1 MSELIYN
8 KIEPCNVIKAIMT
21 LYEHGKFDT
30 ILERANQLIE
40 AYPNNSELYQI
51 LGITFFKTGNTR
63 VAIKYFRKV
72 IKLCPSLP
80 YAYNYLGTALL
91 NLEEYKEAKTAFEK
105 AIELNPKDFEAYNSI
120 SFILRTKGDLKG
132 AIRILTKA
140 TKKDSK
146 NFVAYND
153 IAILQKRLGD
163 LKGSIENYKK
173 AININPKYFKANQ
186 NLGNLYKELGD
197 YDNAISSYQKA
208 LRIKPNDS
216 QVKHMLNAVCGHS
229 TLRPPGNYVED
240 LFDEYASSFED
251 SLTQKLDYKIP
262 SLISSY
268 LKKNNYETNK
278 KVIDLGCGTGLLGF
292 ELNKYFDY
300 IEGIDL
306 SSSMI
311 QEAKK
316 KNVYNKLSKIDII
329 EYLSTEILDFDLFI
343 SLDVFIY
350 IGEISDIFKLIKSRN
365 KRKGKFIFS
374 TEHNSKKDFFL
385 EKSGRYS
392 HSKKY
397 IDNLCKKFD
406 FQISSFKKT
415 KLRRQ
420 SNHYLIG
427 GIYIL
432 DF

>member
-1 MSELIYN
+1 MSKLIYN
-8 KIEPCNVIKAIMT
+8 KIEPFNVINSIMT
-21 LYEHGKFDT
+21 LYEQGKFHS
-30 ILERANQLIE
+30 ILKRANQLID
-40 AYPNNSELYQI
+40 AYPNTSELYQI
-51 LGITFFKTGNTR
+51 LGNTSLKTGNTR

-72 IKLCPSLP
+72 IKLCPSIP
-80 YAYNYLGTALL
+80 YAYTNLGVALL
-91 NLEEYKEAKTAFEK
+91 DFEAYEELKTAFEK
-105 AIELNPKDFEAYNSI
+105 AIELNPTYFEPYNSI
-120 SFILRTKGDLKG
+120 SFILRTKGDFKG
-132 AIRILTKA
+132 AIKILIKA
-140 TKKDSK
+140 TKKDPK
-146 NFVAYND
+146 NYVAYND

-173 AININPKYFKANQ
+173 AININPKYFNANQ
-186 NLGNLYKELGD
+186 NLGNLYRDLGD
-197 YDNAISSYQKA
+197 YDNAISSYQRA
-208 LRIKPNDS
+208 LRIKPNDP
-216 QVKHMLNAVCGHS
+216 QVTHMLNAVCGDS
-229 TLRPPGNYVED
+229 TSRPPSNYVED
-240 LFDEYASSFED
+240 LFDEYASFFED

-268 LKKNNYETNK
+268 LKKNNHKTNK
-278 KVIDLGCGTGLLGF
+278 KIIDLGCGTGLLGL

-316 KNVYNKLSKIDII
+316 KNVYNKLSKIDIF
-329 EYLSTEILDFDLFI
+329 EYLSTEILDFDFFI

-374 TEHNSKKDFFL
+374 TEHNSKKEFFL
-385 EKSGRYS
+385 EKNGRFS

-406 FQISSFKKT
+406 YQISSFKKT
-415 KLRRQ
+415 KLRNQ
-420 SNHYLIG
+420 FNHYLIG

>member
-1 MSELIYN
+1 M
-8 KIEPCNVIKAIMT
+8 IKAT
-21 LYEHGKFDT
+21 NKD
-30 ILERANQLIE
+30 
-40 AYPNNSELYQI
+40 P
-51 LGITFFKTGNTR
+51 K
-63 VAIKYFRKV
+63 
-72 IKLCPSLP
+72 
-80 YAYNYLGTALL
+80 NY
-91 NLEEYKEAKTAFEK
+91 
-105 AIELNPKDFEAYNSI
+105 
-120 SFILRTKGDLKG
+120 
-132 AIRILTKA
+132 
-140 TKKDSK
+140 
-146 NFVAYND
+146 VAYND

-173 AININPKYFKANQ
+173 AININPKYFNANQ
-186 NLGNLYKELGD
+186 NLGNLYRDLGD
-197 YDNAISSYQKA
+197 YDNAISSYQRA
-208 LRIKPNDS
+208 LRIKPNDP
-216 QVKHMLNAVCGHS
+216 QVTHMLNAVCGDS
-229 TLRPPGNYVED
+229 TSRPPSNYVED
-240 LFDEYASSFED
+240 LFDEYASFFED

-268 LKKNNYETNK
+268 LKKNNHKTNK
-278 KVIDLGCGTGLLGF
+278 KIIDLGCGTGLLGF

-316 KNVYNKLSKIDII
+316 KNVYNKLTKIGII

-374 TEHNSKKDFFL
+374 TEHNNKKDFFL
-385 EKSGRYS
+385 EKTGRYS

-415 KLRRQ
+415 KLRKQ
-420 SNHYLIG
+420 SNHYVIG